1 MRSHKISS
9 FVCICTVLAAC
20 GGGGGE
26 SAGASNGS
34 SGSATTTSS
43 SSGATGAANSTAG
56 TSTDTSTS
64 ESTDSTT
71 EPCSATLFSAP
82 SIDSAYVNRVQV
94 AYDKSCAY
102 FGDISPME
110 IWLTSNVESDAQ
122 ALRDQWCSY
131 RQEQDSGFLA
141 TWCADSQIG
150 VGLANYVF
158 WSDVGYE
165 GLNTDHHQLNLAVFS
180 QANSDDLSAEYVT
193 IHEYFHAYQYSHL
206 DKTIYNTP
214 QQLDVN
220 MGRTADSSRPWF
232 SEGTANYMGHYL
244 TALEYR
250 SDHLRNELRHYLDFC
265 KNLFNSDFDVRAMQ
279 YGDNCAY
286 EIATWSAAYLV
297 HTSSLDTMWAFFDD
311 LNDYGFVDAFE
322 KNFGENPT
330 QFSTTFTGW
339 LTSTSDEEKLA
350 IIPTP

>member
-1 MRSHKISS
+1 MFQRSFSLFSLI
-9 FVCICTVLAAC
+9 VMACAC
-20 GGGGGE
+20 GGGGG
-26 SAGASNGS
+26 GASTDASSGTGSS
-34 SGSATTTSS
+34 SGSAAGTTTS
-43 SSGATGAANSTAG
+43 TGG

-64 ESTDSTT
+64 DSGNSST
-71 EPCSATLFSAP
+71 EPCSAALFSAP
-82 SIDSAYVNRVQV
+82 SIGSAYVDRVQV

-110 IWLTSNVESDAQ
+110 MWLTSNIESEAQ

-141 TWCADSQIG
+141 AWCANSQIG

-165 GLNTDHHQLNLAVFS
+165 GLNTDHHQLNLSVFS
-180 QANSDDLSAEYVT
+180 EDNADDLSAEYVT

-206 DKTIYNTP
+206 DKAIYSTN
-214 QQLDVN
+214 QQRDIN
-220 MGRTADSSRPWF
+220 MGRSADSSRPWF

-244 TALEYR
+244 TAVEYR
-250 SDHLRNELRHYLDFC
+250 SDHLRNELGYYLDSC
-265 KNLFNSDFDVRAMQ
+265 ENLFNSDFDVRALQ
-279 YGDNCAY
+279 YDDNCAY

-350 IIPTP
+350 IVPTP